1 MIRNALKHRENVHI
15 CKCVLLI
22 LCACASQNDQSQKK
36 RRWAIHIPFEIEAKM
51 WPKNTCIKNGQKL
64 REYKMA
70 KKVSVKI
77 LILEVLAIPI
87 AILKRIGNTIS
98 PILYRRC

>member
-70 KKVSVKI
+70 KKS
-77 LILEVLAIPI
+77 
-87 AILKRIGNTIS
+87 IGKDTYFRSIS
-98 PILYRRC
+98 DTDSDT